1 MLALVERAYDVIEK
15 SWLDVAEVGRQFAEG
30 KVKARHVLQKMEA
43 LQSEYIVNVLQTC
56 DHQYYSSFFF
66 VYFYVLYNSYFFLQ
80 MITIEL
86 PELRSTRLQVN

>member
-30 KVKARHVLQKMEA
+30 KVKPRRVLQKMEA

-56 DHQYYSSFFF
+56 DHQYYSSFLFISTCYTTLIIFF
-66 VYFYVLYNSYFFLQ
+66 Y
-80 MITIEL
+80 
-86 PELRSTRLQVN
+86 R